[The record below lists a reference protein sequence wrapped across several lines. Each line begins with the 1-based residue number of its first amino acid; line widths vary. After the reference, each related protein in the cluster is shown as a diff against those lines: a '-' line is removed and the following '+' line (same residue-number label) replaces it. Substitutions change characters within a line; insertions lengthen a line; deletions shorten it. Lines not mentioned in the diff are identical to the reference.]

1 MKIYDAMNRMA
12 DITPEN
18 VSEFVDWWLF
28 RKAYEALHFA
38 RLNGQLD
45 LEESVKIILAQSNIS
60 VVLLPVILAKAEHIK
75 VLCEGDEDLFDF
87 VWSQERSAPENPYA
101 RQYGADRFWS
111 ATGVEDLRPSV
122 MIDDRSL
129 ETPYEVGSPEDAAE
143 SENTATS

>member
-1 MKIYDAMNRMA
+1 MKIYDATDRMA
-12 DITPEN
+12 DVTPEN

-28 RKAYEALHFA
+28 RKTYEALHFA

-87 VWSQERSAPENPYA
+87 VWGQGRPAPENPYA

-129 ETPYEVGSPEDAAE
+129 EAPYAVRSPDEHE
-143 SENTATS
+143 

>member
-1 MKIYDAMNRMA
+1 MKIYDTMHRMA
-12 DITPEN
+12 DVTPEN

-28 RKAYEALHFA
+28 RKAYEALYFA

-45 LEESVKIILAQSNIS
+45 LEESVKIILAQRNIS

-87 VWSQERSAPENPYA
+87 VSGQGRSAPENPYA

-143 SENTATS
+143 SEDTATS

>member
-1 MKIYDAMNRMA
+1 MKIYDATDRMA
-12 DITPEN
+12 DVTPEN

-38 RLNGQLD
+38 QLNGQLD

-87 VWSQERSAPENPYA
+87 VWGQGRSAPENPYA

-129 ETPYEVGSPEDAAE
+129 ETPYEVGSPDEHE
-143 SENTATS
+143 